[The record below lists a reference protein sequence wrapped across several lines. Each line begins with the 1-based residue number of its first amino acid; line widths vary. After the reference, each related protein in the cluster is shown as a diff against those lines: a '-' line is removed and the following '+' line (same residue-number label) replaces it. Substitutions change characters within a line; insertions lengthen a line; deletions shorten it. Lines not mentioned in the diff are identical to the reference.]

1 LVPER
6 GVGRFRDLE
15 RRHGPGHQLLL
26 VQRRTTTPAGTAAGS
41 ITSGIPGDCLDD
53 WHGQITAGNPVDL
66 YPCDNTSSQDW
77 TVSDNETIQMSGDC
91 VDVSGGSTEGAA
103 VVLDPCSGSE
113 TQQWL
118 LGPDGDLVS
127 PHTGFCLDDPGLQH
141 RRRHP
146 SGHLRV
152 HRR

>member
-1 LVPER
+1 M
-6 GVGRFRDLE
+6 
-15 RRHGPGHQLLL
+15 
-26 VQRRTTTPAGTAAGS
+26 
-41 ITSGIPGDCLDD
+41 
-53 WHGQITAGNPVDL
+53 DL

-127 PHTGFCLDDPGLQH
+127 PHTGFCMDDPGSSTADGTPLDISACTGGDNQVWNL
-141 RRRHP
+141 P
-146 SGHLRV
+146 TS
-152 HRR
+152 